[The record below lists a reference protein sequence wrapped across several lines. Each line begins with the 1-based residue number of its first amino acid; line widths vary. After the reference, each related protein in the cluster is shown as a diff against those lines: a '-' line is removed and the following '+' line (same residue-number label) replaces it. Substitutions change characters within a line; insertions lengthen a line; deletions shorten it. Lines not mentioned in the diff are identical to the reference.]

1 MGAAFLCRSS
11 ITAAISCT
19 ICDDSL
25 VIVAVEGGDRRG
37 RDRLNCVWLG
47 RDRRSHDWW
56 SRERRF
62 YSCWGLFTQGFCW
75 KLSRSGCWG
84 SCWNLDRGV
93 VFKGLRLLP
102 EGHRH
107 LASGFAL
114 TAFYI
119 IGKLKCFVSNV

>member
-1 MGAAFLCRSS
+1 VESRAEVLFL
-11 ITAAISCT
+11 
-19 ICDDSL
+19 L
-25 VIVAVEGGDRRG
+25 GVIHSGLLLEAQSE
-37 RDRLNCVWLG
+37 RLL
-47 RDRRSHDWW
+47 
-56 SRERRF
+56 
-62 YSCWGLFTQGFCW
+62 
-75 KLSRSGCWG
+75 G
-84 SCWNLDRGV
+84 SCRNLDRGV